1 MSHMFTKLIFTCM
14 FTFLSACSAIE
25 YRDPSEKSTTFQY
38 GYQSD
43 SALAHYFEAYEK
55 DPKTETGFYPLNQ
68 GHDALLAR
76 ISLIESA
83 QKSLDLQYYIYRGDE
98 TSNFITWR
106 LYEAAKRGVRIRL
119 LLDDMQKRNDKMMA
133 AMNAHPNI
141 EIRLFNPHQYRSARL
156 FGFATDFDR
165 LNRRMHNKSLVADSV
180 AAVVGGRNIG
190 NEYFSFESE
199 VSFGDFDLLLYGEA
213 VQQTA
218 DQFDLYWN
226 SVYSMPMEWVFPGSE
241 QITEA
246 AIQTQVEKLQL
257 TDKFT
262 KGRYNFN
269 MLDMYQELK
278 KGQLTLYWGEGDIW
292 FDLPDKVATHE
303 SQLVGN
309 LSELLK
315 SVDHSFVLISPYFVP
330 TEAGTKALTNAAKR
344 GVDITIV
351 TNSLASN
358 DVFAV
363 HGWYSKYREDLLAS
377 GIKLWEVKSSAK
389 LKSKWSLTG
398 SSRASLHAKAMLI
411 DKETLFVGSMNWD
424 PRSAKLNTEMA
435 AVIKQPEYVQDF
447 LATLPEILNNN
458 AYRVTLHDGDIVWTD
473 NKTGQEYNSEPEAS
487 MWRRMGS
494 WFSGILP
501 IEDQL

>member
-1 MSHMFTKLIFTCM
+1 M

-38 GYQSD
+38 GYQTD
-43 SALAHYFEAYEK
+43 SALAHYFEAYGK

-76 ISLIESA
+76 TSLIESA
-83 QKSLDLQYYIYRGDE
+83 EKSLDLQYYIYRGDE

-156 FGFATDFDR
+156 FGIATDFDR
-165 LNRRMHNKSLVADSV
+165 LNRRMHNKSLIADSV
-180 AAVVGGRNIG
+180 SAVVGGRNIG

-226 SVYSMPMEWVFPGSE
+226 SAYAVPMEWVVPGSE

-246 AIQTQVEKLQL
+246 AIQKQVDKLQL
-257 TDKFT
+257 TEKFT
-262 KGRYNFN
+262 QGRYNFST
-269 MLDMYQELK
+269 LDMYQELK
-278 KGQLTLYWGEGDIW
+278 KGELKLYWGEGNIW

-303 SQLVGN
+303 SQLVSN
-309 LSELLK
+309 LTELLK
-315 SVDHSFVLISPYFVP
+315 SIDHSFVLISPYFVP

-458 AYRVTLHDGDIVWTD
+458 AYRVTLRDGDIVWTD
-473 NKTGQEYNSEPEAS
+473 NKTGQEYDSEPEAGV
-487 MWRRMGS
+487 WRKLGS
-494 WFSGILP
+494 WFAGILP

>member
-1 MSHMFTKLIFTCM
+1 MFSKVIITCM
-14 FTFLSACSAIE
+14 FTFLFACSSVE
-25 YRDPSEKSTTFQY
+25 PRDPSEKSTTFHY

-43 SALAHYFEAYEK
+43 SALAQYFETYGK

-68 GHDALLAR
+68 GHDALLTR
-76 ISLIESA
+76 VSLIESA

-98 TSNFITWR
+98 TSSFITWR
-106 LYEAAKRGVRIRL
+106 LYEAAKRGVRVRL
-119 LLDDMQKRNDKMMA
+119 LLDDMQKRNDEVMA

-156 FGFATDFDR
+156 FGFASDFDR

-199 VSFGDFDLLLYGEA
+199 VSFGDFDLLLYGQT

-226 SVYSMPMEWVFPGSE
+226 SVYAIPMEWLFPNSK
-241 QITEA
+241 QITDA
-246 AIQTQVEKLQL
+246 AINKRVDELQL
-257 TDKFT
+257 REKFSE
-262 KGRYNFN
+262 GHYNFTN
-269 MLDMYQELK
+269 LDMYDELTK
-278 KGQLTLYWGEGDIW
+278 DKLNLYWGQGQIW

-303 SQLVGN
+303 SQLIAN
-309 LSELLK
+309 LSELLAR
-315 SVDHSFVLISPYFVP
+315 VEDSFVLISPYFVP
-330 TEAGTKALTNAAKR
+330 TEAGTRALTNAAKR

-363 HGWYSKYREDLLAS
+363 HGWYSKYREELLAS
-377 GIKLWEVKSSAK
+377 GIELWEVKASAK

-411 DKETLFVGSMNWD
+411 DNKTLFVGSMNWD

-435 AVIKQPEYVQDF
+435 VVIDHPNYVQDF
-447 LATLPEILNNN
+447 LATLPEMLNNN
-458 AYRVTLHDGDIVWTD
+458 AYHISLRNGDIIWTD
-473 NKTGQEYNSEPEAS
+473 NKTGLEYESEPEAG
-487 MWRRMGS
+487 MWRKMGA
-494 WFSGILP
+494 WFSGVLP

>member
-1 MSHMFTKLIFTCM
+1 MHHMLTKFILTCM
-14 FTFLSACSAIE
+14 FTFLSACSSIE
-25 YRDPSEKSTTFQY
+25 QRDPSEKSTTFQY

-43 SALAHYFEAYEK
+43 SALAHYFEAYGK

-106 LYEAAKRGVRIRL
+106 LYEAAERGVRIRM

-133 AMNAHPNI
+133 ALNAHPNI
-141 EIRLFNPHQYRSARL
+141 EIRLFNPHQYRSAR
-156 FGFATDFDR
+156 FWGFATDFDR
-165 LNRRMHNKSLVADSV
+165 LNRRMHNKSLIADSV

-199 VSFGDFDLLLYGEA
+199 VSFGDFDLLLYGES

-226 SVYSMPMEWVFPGSE
+226 SVYAEPMEWVFPGSE
-241 QITEA
+241 QVSDSVIKK
-246 AIQTQVEKLQL
+246 QVDKLQL
-257 TDKFT
+257 EEKFS
-262 KGRYNFN
+262 KGRYNFTN
-269 MLDMYQELK
+269 LDMYKELTQHK
-278 KGQLTLYWGEGDIW
+278 LNLYWGNGEIW
-292 FDLPDKVATHE
+292 FDLPDKVATHK
-303 SQLVGN
+303 SQLIGN

-344 GVDITIV
+344 GVDITII

-363 HGWYSKYREDLLAS
+363 HGWYSKYRQELLAS
-377 GIKLWEVKSSAK
+377 GIDIWEVKASAK

-411 DKETLFVGSMNWD
+411 DQKTLFVGSMNWD

-435 AVIKQPEYVQDF
+435 FVIEQQEYVQSF

-458 AYRVTLHDGDIVWTD
+458 AYHVTLREGDIVWTD
-473 NKTGQEYNSEPEAS
+473 NKNGQEYDSEPEAG
-487 MWRRMGS
+487 MWRKMGA